1 MENKAFVSWS
11 GEKAKM
17 YADFLTD
24 LLNTVFEGNNI
35 VFYSNHIIQGKMWI
49 REIDNA
55 LRDSKLGIILV
66 TREDVSKPWLNF
78 EAGALY
84 KGNIES
90 YIIPMF
96 IDINE
101 KYIAEHPLRLFQSKF
116 HFEKMDILRL
126 CGFLYREL
134 KWTHVLNADGI
145 IEKKYDDFIN
155 DNSEFMK
162 EEAIENFLFERN
174 IPVYGK
180 KNSFVAELPSN
191 IFGEV
196 RKLIINSAKG
206 KIILA
211 GQSLDEAFSESTDMT
226 IIDALRK
233 SIVNK
238 RINEIFILIV
248 DPTMFSNVDEY
259 EIGTPLSR
267 VTVTMNT
274 LITEILPVCK
284 KNGCKADIYFVPLL
298 EIDHAV
304 ISDEFMGF
312 RSTKLWTVDGRFK
325 GDFSL
330 YRNINIQNSEYDAH
344 KKYLEK
350 LMSTSTSIDLN
361 IDTIAFDKVKNKAQ
375 ESHQYW
381 RKRIKEMRYS
391 DVKLHK
397 LYHSQIVNYVTED
410 WIKEPRIDA
419 CFIPSDDIKKSSDLF
434 KAKNLLGDSTQ
445 AVLLKHIERTKEL
458 FEKLLKKYD
467 SSTIEIDGEEV
478 PSSGVMIYPSLD
490 LGFPNNVQRLA
501 GGFATGMLI
510 TWKCGTSLVPVDA
523 TVNVCSSSI
532 YRINEFPDMND
543 QEFCT
548 YINKIVDGA
557 TREKGYSF
565 SFDSGNHFVMIAQ
578 DVQDKK
584 FYVVMHSSAKEFKD
598 SYMGLYPVEENWFSD
613 SIRQFPDKSKDGR
626 YIRYI
631 KDEEA
636 KQFVAYAHKLENYNV
651 QIHRWFAE
659 QIGILEDSS
668 IKKHTFHHYYMPNDC
683 AIAIGTFV
691 EKPGTELPIFSD
703 VGKDVYLYRVS
714 EDNWKIRINGEE
726 KCLIPHGWGQVIDN
740 VKNISV
746 NEKEKILK
754 IDDNLFEINSKSR
767 ITDIKHIR
775 SFQNGEEF
783 FEKGKKTL
791 KGEIIKTL
799 RPIYLFCNDK
809 KGKINERLN

>member
-1 MENKAFVSWS
+1 M
-11 GEKAKM
+11 
-17 YADFLTD
+17 
-24 LLNTVFEGNNI
+24 
-35 VFYSNHIIQGKMWI
+35 
-49 REIDNA
+49 
-55 LRDSKLGIILV
+55 
-66 TREDVSKPWLNF
+66 
-78 EAGALY
+78 
-84 KGNIES
+84 
-90 YIIPMF
+90 
-96 IDINE
+96 
-101 KYIAEHPLRLFQSKF
+101 
-116 HFEKMDILRL
+116 
-126 CGFLYREL
+126 
-134 KWTHVLNADGI
+134 
-145 IEKKYDDFIN
+145 
-155 DNSEFMK
+155 
-162 EEAIENFLFERN
+162 
-174 IPVYGK
+174 
-180 KNSFVAELPSN
+180 
-191 IFGEV
+191 
-196 RKLIINSAKG
+196 
-206 KIILA
+206 
-211 GQSLDEAFSESTDMT
+211 
-226 IIDALRK
+226 
-233 SIVNK
+233 
-238 RINEIFILIV
+238 
-248 DPTMFSNVDEY
+248 
-259 EIGTPLSR
+259 
-267 VTVTMNT
+267 
-274 LITEILPVCK
+274 
-284 KNGCKADIYFVPLL
+284 
-298 EIDHAV
+298 
-304 ISDEFMGF
+304 
-312 RSTKLWTVDGRFK
+312 
-325 GDFSL
+325 
-330 YRNINIQNSEYDAH
+330 
-344 KKYLEK
+344 
-350 LMSTSTSIDLN
+350 
-361 IDTIAFDKVKNKAQ
+361 
-375 ESHQYW
+375 
-381 RKRIKEMRYS
+381 
-391 DVKLHK
+391 
-397 LYHSQIVNYVTED
+397 
-410 WIKEPRIDA
+410 
-419 CFIPSDDIKKSSDLF
+419 
-434 KAKNLLGDSTQ
+434 
-445 AVLLKHIERTKEL
+445 
-458 FEKLLKKYD
+458 
-467 SSTIEIDGEEV
+467 
-478 PSSGVMIYPSLD
+478 
-490 LGFPNNVQRLA
+490 QRLA

-548 YINKIVDGA
+548 YINKIVDDA

-584 FYVVMHSSAKEFKD
+584 LYVVMHSSAKEFKD

-754 IDDNLFEINSKSR
+754 IDDNPFEINSKSR
-767 ITDIKHIR
+767 ITDIKNIR
-775 SFQNGEEF
+775 SFQDGEEF
-783 FEKGKKTL
+783 FEKGKKML